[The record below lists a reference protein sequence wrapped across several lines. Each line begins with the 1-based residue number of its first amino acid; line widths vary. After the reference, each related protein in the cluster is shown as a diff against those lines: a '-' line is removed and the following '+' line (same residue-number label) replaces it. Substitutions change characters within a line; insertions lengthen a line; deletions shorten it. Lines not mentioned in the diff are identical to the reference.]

1 MAEYLI
7 TKREKCDHSAS
18 TAGALAPC
26 NICCKDGYARWEVPL
41 IDVLKNLR
49 FQAINSTTGERGME
63 VADKSQSLL
72 FANVRI
78 EDD

>member
-26 NICCKDGYARWEVPL
+26 NICCKDGYAHWEVPL
-41 IDVLKNLR
+41 IDVLKKVRWDDLR
-49 FQAINSTTGERGME
+49 GERGYLGPY
-63 VADKSQSLL
+63 VSSDGL
-72 FANVRI
+72 RI